1 MNNRDYKQFLPQ
13 AVEDLSTASYAGV
26 FIYLA
31 LFVTIIYATG
41 YQVQHPVL
49 TTTSIAGLA
58 LASLA
63 RLLLARRSQTMEPA
77 TWVRSFSLL
86 TILMVSIWSG
96 YWTYVIFA
104 DGLNTT
110 TLLSIAASVGIAS
123 AGVGTLAPIRR
134 LSIAVIF
141 IMFWPSGLLLSL
153 QGGGVGTAYT
163 VMFLVGSLFL
173 VFVAMRF
180 NRQYWDTQKN
190 AALLKERAAQLA
202 EATHA
207 KSDFLARMSHEIRTP
222 LNGILG
228 MTQMLQLSK
237 LTPEQR
243 KYAEIIR
250 QSGDS
255 LLTII
260 NDVLDISKIEAGK
273 LELTRDTF
281 DLAAMV
287 NETLNLLEPE
297 ATRQG
302 LFLVRNIA
310 RDIPSR
316 LVGDAGR
323 LRQILTNLVGNAIKF
338 TETGHVAVKVR
349 AGPPS
354 TQHQDITIQVSDT
367 GIGISVQHREQIFDA
382 FSQAADTD
390 RDRGGTGL
398 GLAITRELVRLM
410 SGSLSVR
417 SNVGQGSIF
426 TLRLPMALDTESQD
440 TQTPDTTSLAD
451 SLIDADILVA
461 EDNQINRLFAE
472 EALGYLGC
480 RVTSVPDGRQAVEAY
495 QTGHYDAI
503 LMDIQMPDIDG
514 IDATRSIRQSEAH
527 GAHIPIIAMTAN
539 ALKGEHERCID
550 AGLDDYISKP
560 YDLHELQ
567 TVLRRWL
574 TDQGPHVS
582 NQLY

>member
-13 AVEDLSTASYAGV
+13 AVEDLSSASYAGV

-41 YQVQHPVL
+41 YQVQHSVL
-49 TTTSIAGLA
+49 TTTCVFGMA

-63 RLLLARRSQTMEPA
+63 RLLLARGSRRMDPVI
-77 TWVRSFSLL
+77 WVRWFSLL
-86 TILMVSIWSG
+86 TLLMVSIWSG
-96 YWTYVIFA
+96 FWTYVIYA

-123 AGVGTLAPIRR
+123 AGVGTLAPIRQ

-141 IMFWPSGLLLSL
+141 IMFWPSGLLLSM
-153 QGGGVGTAYT
+153 QTGGVGTAFT
-163 VMFLVGSLFL
+163 VMFLIGSLFL

-190 AALLKERAAQLA
+190 AALLEERAAQLT
-202 EATHA
+202 EATRA

-273 LELTRDTF
+273 LELTRDSF
-281 DLAAMV
+281 DLVAMV

-297 ATRQG
+297 ATRRG

-310 RDIPSR
+310 GDIPAR
-316 LVGDAGR
+316 LIGDAGR

-338 TETGHVAVKVR
+338 TETGHIAVKVR

-354 TQHQDITIQVSDT
+354 SQHQDITIQVSDT
-367 GIGISVQHREQIFDA
+367 GIGIPVQDREEIFEA
-382 FSQAADTD
+382 FSQAADTNG
-390 RDRGGTGL
+390 DRGGTGL

-426 TLRLPMALDTESQD
+426 TLRLPMALDTESQV
-440 TQTPDTTSLAD
+440 TQTRDTSSLAD

-461 EDNQINRLFAE
+461 EDNQINRLFAK
-472 EALGYLGC
+472 EALTYMGC
-480 RVTSVPDGRQAVEAY
+480 RVTAVNDGKQAVEAHRN
-495 QTGHYDAI
+495 GHFDAI
-503 LMDIQMPDIDG
+503 LMDIQMPELDG
-514 IDATRSIRQSEAH
+514 IEATREIRLAEAPGRH
-527 GAHIPIIAMTAN
+527 TPIIAITAN

-560 YDLHELQ
+560 YGVHELQ
-567 TVLRRWL
+567 ALLQRWL
-574 TDQGPHVS
+574 VKEQPA
-582 NQLY
+582 NNKQLH

>member
-1 MNNRDYKQFLPQ
+1 MNNRDYKQFLPR
-13 AVEDLSTASYAGV
+13 AVEDLSAASYAGV

-49 TTTSIAGLA
+49 TTTCIAGLA

-63 RLLLARRSQTMEPA
+63 RLLLARHNQSMEPA
-77 TWVRSFSLL
+77 TWVRSFSSL

-96 YWTYVIFA
+96 YWTYVIYA

-153 QGGGVGTAYT
+153 QAGGVGTAYT

-180 NRQYWDTQKN
+180 NRQYWATQKN
-190 AALLKERAAQLA
+190 AALLEERAAQLA
-202 EATHA
+202 EATRA

-273 LELTRDTF
+273 LELNRDTF
-281 DLAAMV
+281 DLVAIV

-297 ATRQG
+297 ATRRG

-316 LVGDAGR
+316 VIGDAGR
-323 LRQILTNLVGNAIKF
+323 LRQILTNLVSNAIKY
-338 TETGHVAVKVR
+338 TEAGHVAVKLR

-354 TQHQDITIQVSDT
+354 SQHRDITIQVMDT
-367 GIGISVQHREQIFDA
+367 GIGISAQDREQIFDA

-440 TQTPDTTSLAD
+440 AQTPDTTSLAD

-574 TDQGPHVS
+574 SDKGPRVS

>member
-13 AVEDLSTASYAGV
+13 AVEDLSSASYAGV

-49 TTTSIAGLA
+49 TITCIVGLA

-63 RLLLARRSQTMEPA
+63 RLVLARRSQTIEPA

-86 TILMVSIWSG
+86 TLLMVSIWSG
-96 YWTYVIFA
+96 FWTYVIYA

-123 AGVGTLAPIRR
+123 AGVGTLAPIRQ

-153 QGGGVGTAYT
+153 QEGGVGTAYT

-180 NRQYWDTQKN
+180 NRQYWATQKN
-190 AALLKERAAQLA
+190 AALLEERALQLA
-202 EATHA
+202 DATRA

-273 LELTRDTF
+273 LELTRDSF
-281 DLAAMV
+281 DLVAMV

-297 ATRQG
+297 ATRRG

-310 RDIPSR
+310 RDIPTR
-316 LVGDAGR
+316 LIGDAGR
-323 LRQILTNLVGNAIKF
+323 LRQILTNLVGNAIKY
-338 TETGHVAVKVR
+338 TETGHVAVKVK

-354 TQHQDITIQVSDT
+354 SQHQDITIQVSDT
-367 GIGISVQHREQIFDA
+367 GIGISVQDREQIFDA

-417 SNVGQGSIF
+417 SNIGQGSIF

-440 TQTPDTTSLAD
+440 TQTPDNRSPANCLV
-451 SLIDADILVA
+451 DADILVA
-461 EDNQINRLFAE
+461 EDNQINRLFAK
-472 EALGYLGC
+472 EALTYMGC
-480 RVTSVPDGRQAVEAY
+480 RVTAVNDGKQAVEAHR
-495 QTGHYDAI
+495 TGHFDAI
-503 LMDIQMPDIDG
+503 LMDIQMPELDG
-514 IDATRSIRQSEAH
+514 IEATREIRQAEAPGRH
-527 GAHIPIIAMTAN
+527 TPIIAITAN
-539 ALKGEHERCID
+539 ALKGEHERCIE

-560 YDLHELQ
+560 YGVHELQ
-567 TVLRRWL
+567 TLLQRWL
-574 TDQGPHVS
+574 LTEQPA
-582 NQLY
+582 NNKQLH